1 MLTAGRSGF
10 FFLSP
15 EKEAKRAGGGGKLA
29 APDCLSLWT
38 PPAPPLALNRLLCS
52 PPAPRRGDPF
62 HSASLV
68 CPCAGSNPHPATAPA
83 DAPAHD
89 HYRWVQH
96 SHAPAQPPPHPKNA
110 ALLAAAPQPI
120 RSGVRRICGGLLPL
134 KAEIQ
139 ATLRNL
145 CRQTMQPPP
154 TPSAHAPGD
163 GGNRPFDSP
172 QRLSAAFDGRKRP
185 PPGMNLSPRPAKEP
199 TPTHPPTLQTIPFFV
214 E

>member
-1 MLTAGRSGF
+1 MLTAGRRGF

-15 EKEAKRAGGGGKLA
+15 EKEAKRARGGGKLA
-29 APDCLSLWT
+29 APDCLPLWT
-38 PPAPPLALNRLLCS
+38 PPAPHSALNRLLCS

-145 CRQTMQPPP
+145 SRQTMQPPP

-163 GGNRPFDSP
+163 GGESTVRFPPAAFRRFRRAKAASPRHEPLPTPNKRTDPNPSSHFADRPFL
-172 QRLSAAFDGRKRP
+172 R
-185 PPGMNLSPRPAKEP
+185 
-199 TPTHPPTLQTIPFFV
+199 
-214 E
+214 

>member
-1 MLTAGRSGF
+1 MGHTTGARGFFWAKGLHLLTAGRRGCF

-15 EKEAKRAGGGGKLA
+15 EKEAKRARGGGKLA
-29 APDCLSLWT
+29 ARDCLPLWT

-52 PPAPRRGDPF
+52 PPAPRRGDPVR
-62 HSASLV
+62 SAPLV

-83 DAPAHD
+83 DAPAHY

-96 SHAPAQPPPHPKNA
+96 SHAPAQPPPHQKNA

-139 ATLRNL
+139 SNPPQPEPPDYAAAPHTLRHHTGG
-145 CRQTMQPPP
+145 RGGIDRSIPPSGFP
-154 TPSAHAPGD
+154 P
-163 GGNRPFDSP
+163 
-172 QRLSAAFDGRKRP
+172 LSTGESGLP
-185 PPGMNLSPRPAKEP
+185 PA
-199 TPTHPPTLQTIPFFV
+199 
-214 E
+214 